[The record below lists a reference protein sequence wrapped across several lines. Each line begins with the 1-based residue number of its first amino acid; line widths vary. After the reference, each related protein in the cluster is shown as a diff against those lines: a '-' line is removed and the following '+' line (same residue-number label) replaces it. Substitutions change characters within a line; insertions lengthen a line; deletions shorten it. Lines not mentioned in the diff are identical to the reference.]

1 MAEISWLDRL
11 ATRAD
16 EQVLLIG
23 ADREWTVA
31 AVHAGILGLRSRL
44 AECRVVAVLADNS
57 PAWVVAD
64 LAAQEAGV
72 VHLPLPAFFTPAQ
85 LRHALVETGADA
97 LLTDQ
102 PERIGA
108 LDLGFANAGHWEG
121 LTWMRRV
128 VDAVALPPGTVK
140 ITFTSGSTGAPKGV
154 CLSGAGLHDTARAV
168 CERLADLPLQRHLA
182 VMPLSLLLENVAG
195 VYAPLLRG
203 MRVHLPPLATIG
215 WKGMAGFDP
224 ASLDRAVGNC
234 DASSVIL
241 VPELLKAWAIYL
253 AATSRR
259 AAESL
264 AFVAVGGAR
273 VALEQLRAARRLG
286 IPAYQGYGLSEG
298 GSVLT
303 LNRPGDD
310 SDAVGRPLAHA
321 RLRIENGE
329 VVTGARAF
337 LGYIGSAAVGG
348 EGFATGDI
356 GRFDADGQLH
366 LGGRRS
372 NLLVTSFGRNV
383 SPEWIEA
390 ELLADP
396 RILQAIVVGDAL
408 PALAAIVVARPGVP
422 DSEIDAIVAHINRGL
437 PDYARLAHW
446 LPAEP
451 FTTQNGLATGNG
463 RPARNRIIEHHY
475 LALAERY
482 EEASDVVL

>member
-203 MRVHLPPLATIG
+203 MRVHLPPLAMIG

-321 RLRIENGE
+321 LLRIDNGE

-348 EGFATGDI
+348 EV
-356 GRFDADGQLH
+356 DAV
-366 LGGRRS
+366 RS
-372 NLLVTSFGRNV
+372 
-383 SPEWIEA
+383 
-390 ELLADP
+390 
-396 RILQAIVVGDAL
+396 
-408 PALAAIVVARPGVP
+408 
-422 DSEIDAIVAHINRGL
+422 
-437 PDYARLAHW
+437 
-446 LPAEP
+446 
-451 FTTQNGLATGNG
+451 
-463 RPARNRIIEHHY
+463 
-475 LALAERY
+475 
-482 EEASDVVL
+482 